1 MATINA
7 SDLPA
12 AVGTDLG
19 VTDWLAIEQNRID
32 LFADATDDHQWIHCD
47 PERAADGPFGA
58 TIAHGFLTLSLLAGF
73 LENLFRIEGAPMTVN
88 YGLDKVR
95 FPSAVRVGSRVRARG
110 EVTEVSEG
118 AAGTRVTLG
127 LVVEIEGQD
136 KPACVAQMLVHVPAG
151 GQPR

>member
-1 MATINA
+1 MASIHVY
-7 SDLPA
+7 DLPA
-12 AVGTDLG
+12 AAGTDLG
-19 VTDWLAIEQNRID
+19 VTDWLEIDQSRID
-32 LFADATDDHQWIHCD
+32 QFADATDDHQWIHCD

-110 EVTEVSEG
+110 EVTDVTEG

-127 LVVEIEGQD
+127 LVVEVEGED
-136 KPACVAQMLVHVPAG
+136 KPACVAQMLVHVPSAG
-151 GQPR
+151 GAR